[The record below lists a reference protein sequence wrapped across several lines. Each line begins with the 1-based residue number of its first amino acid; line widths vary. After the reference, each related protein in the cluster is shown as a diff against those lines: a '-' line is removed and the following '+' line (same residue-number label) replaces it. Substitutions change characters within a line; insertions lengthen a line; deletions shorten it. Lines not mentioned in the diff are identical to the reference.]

1 MSASTS
7 PTGSP
12 ASKPTAAAPTAAAPH
27 AAKTAAFSGFLGSTL
42 EYYDFFIF
50 GSAAA
55 LFFGKLFF
63 PDAGAASSLLSFATL
78 GVAYVARPLGAIL
91 WGHLGDRFGRKNVL
105 VATLVLMGIST
116 FLIGCLPTYSAIG
129 ALAPIA
135 LVALRLVQGIS
146 AGGESPGSSSLT
158 LEHSPD
164 GKRAFFTSFTMS
176 GIQFGIVISSLVFI
190 PVTMLPQEQLMSW
203 GWRLPFLASAI
214 VTIVALYLRR
224 KLEEPEVFAEIKEDA
239 TTAAVPLVA
248 LFRDDFPNVLR
259 VTLASLVTMV
269 NTVFTVFALTYATTV
284 VGLDKPMMLTVIAV
298 ANLVTVFT
306 QPLWALL
313 SDRIGRKPVFITGTL
328 GAAVLVFAFF
338 TVLGTGNWPLIFIT
352 AIALTGVFYAM
363 PNGVYPAYF
372 PELFPART
380 RYTGMA
386 VSLMLGLLVAGFTPA
401 IGAAVTAGNPANW
414 GPVAWMTVG
423 FCTVAAIAA
432 LTAKETFRTPKAEL
446 GLKPARRVAEPV
458 RVDA

>member
-7 PTGSP
+7 V
-12 ASKPTAAAPTAAAPH
+12 APKSH

-63 PDAGAASSLLSFATL
+63 PDAGAAGSLLSFATL
-78 GVAYVARPLGAIL
+78 GVAYVARPLGAVL
-91 WGHLGDRFGRKNVL
+91 WGHFGDRLGRKNVL
-105 VATLVLMGIST
+105 VLTLVLMGIST
-116 FLIGCLPTYSAIG
+116 FLIGCLPTYSVVG
-129 ALAPIA
+129 PMAPIA

-158 LEHSPD
+158 LEHSPE
-164 GKRAFFTSFTMS
+164 GRRAFFTSFTMS
-176 GIQFGIVISSLVFI
+176 GIQFGIVISSVVFI
-190 PVTMLPQEQLMSW
+190 PITMLPQEQLMSW
-203 GWRLPFLASAI
+203 GWRIPFLASAV
-214 VTIVALYLRR
+214 VTAVAFYLRR
-224 KLEEPEVFAEIKEDA
+224 RLEEPEVFAEIKEDA
-239 TTAAVPLVA
+239 ATAAIPLVA
-248 LFRDDFPNVLR
+248 LFRHDFANVVR
-259 VTLASLVTMV
+259 VTLSSLVTMV
-269 NTVFTVFALTYATTV
+269 NTVFTVFALTYATQV

-306 QPLWALL
+306 QPMWALL
-313 SDRIGRKPVFITGTL
+313 SDRIGRKPVFITGTI
-328 GAAVLVFAFF
+328 GSAVLVSAFF
-338 TVLGTGNWPLIFIT
+338 TVLGTGNWALIFAT

-401 IGAAVTAGNPANW
+401 IGTALTAGDPANW

-423 FCTVAAIAA
+423 FCAVAAVAA
-432 LTAKETFRTPKAEL
+432 LTARETFRTPKAQL
-446 GLKPARRVAEPV
+446 GLKPARRGSAPAPAET
-458 RVDA
+458 AQETAA